1 MSALEKLL
9 ADIHPEASIVSVE
22 VDRHEHRDTVRC
34 EVSGERLLSD
44 EDLLDGFAIVTVAR
58 ILFTTPEHSE
68 PEVLSET
75 DNEWVPVSETVLRD
89 ALELERQA
97 IKARPVTDATVSQ
110 RGADLQR
117 NADAWDDLARG
128 RLPVAG
134 GFSVRSQGLRGEV
147 A

>member
-34 EVSGERLLSD
+34 EVSGERLVTE
-44 EDLLDGFAIVTVAR
+44 EDLLDGSGTFLVTVAR
-58 ILFTTPEHSE
+58 ILFTTPEHDE

-75 DNEWVPVSETVLRD
+75 DREWVPVSETVLRD

-128 RLPVAG
+128 RVA
-134 GFSVRSQGLRGEV
+134 
-147 A
+147 